1 MGSLWR
7 FSLRRSLYICI
18 FSVMNAS
25 ESLAVDRVNRE
36 REKNTTNIPDKE
48 KPAQVI
54 RPSLCLTLT
63 LGTCFCAFNCSTNL
77 S

>member
-1 MGSLWR
+1 
-7 FSLRRSLYICI
+7 
-18 FSVMNAS
+18 MNAG
-25 ESLAVDRVNRE
+25 ESLAVDRMGPLETSE

-54 RPSLCLTLT
+54 RPGLCLTLT
-63 LGTCFCAFNCSTNL
+63 VGTCFCAVNCSTNL